1 MDTRTARETLHGW
14 IEEANDAFI
23 LSLVEL
29 FRTAI
34 KQQARPQTDPQ
45 PGRKAITFTVKID
58 DMPVLP
64 SIITMMVGD
73 SPQTAEERRQDAD
86 RLARAGNLERFIKV
100 RYVNGEGQETDRYG
114 NILPSEEA

>member
-1 MDTRTARETLHGW
+1 MEARSARETLQGW
-14 IEEANDAFI
+14 IEEADDAFI

-34 KQQARPQTDPQ
+34 EQQVSPQTEPQ
-45 PGRKAITFTVKID
+45 PSREAITFTVKID

-73 SPQTAEERRQDAD
+73 SPQTAEEQRQDAD
-86 RLARAGNLERFIKV
+86 RLVRAGSLERFIKV

-114 NILPSEEA
+114 NIIPPEEA